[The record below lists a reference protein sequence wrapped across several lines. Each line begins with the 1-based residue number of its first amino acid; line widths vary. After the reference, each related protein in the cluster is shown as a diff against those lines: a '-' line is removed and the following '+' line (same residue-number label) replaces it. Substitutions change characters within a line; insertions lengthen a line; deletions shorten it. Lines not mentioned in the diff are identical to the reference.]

1 MTFTYSSTSLTTT
14 LAKVRME
21 IGDTDSTQVLFTD
34 EELQVYLDS
43 RGTDYLAAAAD
54 ACDALAAR
62 FARSYDFE
70 TDGQSFK
77 RSQQSKAY
85 REMAGALRERAGG
98 ITTMDITKV
107 DGYSDDIL
115 NQTTS
120 TSSSTV
126 NPRRRFYGEED
137 AIP

>member
-21 IGDTDSTQVLFTD
+21 IGDTDSTQALFTD

-85 REMAGALRERAGG
+85 RDMAASLRGRSGG

-115 NQTTS
+115 NQETS

-126 NPRRRFYGEED
+126 NPRRRYYGAED